1 MIRRVISFTDFVVTI
16 NKSKRR
22 ELVDFVTKERR
33 RENVP
38 EYEIQVMPLWWVER
52 SPKEKRHDNGEI
64 KAFVRIKD
72 GVVFLI
78 FDNLTDG
85 VEDFHNTRIDADI
98 IDFIGAGSPAGTPP
112 QIVKKDGTPFAG
124 FNGGRKRKVLTDDEM
139 ARIREMRD
147 AGHNINDIARALHI
161 SNRVI
166 SEFVKNN

>member
-98 IDFIGAGSPAGTPP
+98 IDFIGVAQQPAPT
-112 QIVKKDGTPFAG
+112 KKDGTPFKG
-124 FNGGRKRKVLTDDEM
+124 WNGGRKRKVLTEEET
-139 ARIREMRD
+139 ARISEMRD
-147 AGHNINDIARALHI
+147 AGYNINAIAKALHI

>member
-98 IDFIGAGSPAGTPP
+98 IDFIGAAP
-112 QIVKKDGTPFAG
+112 QPTAPMKKDGTPFAG
-124 FNGGRKRKVLTDDEM
+124 FNGGRKKRGLTDEEQ
-139 ARIREMRD
+139 AQIREMRK

-166 SEFVKNN
+166 SEFVKTN